1 MDDPQL
7 QSVDSELAGWSDP
20 VQRLRDAVERDEF
33 TLFCQP
39 ILQFAGDERYPM
51 AEVLVRL
58 REEERALLPPGEFLP
73 VFEHFKMMLN
83 RYSPGDKVSD
93 ADGQV
98 LAILLARH
106 PDAKA
111 KIGSGIGLQL
121 DRWVVRHT
129 IKRLAQGSKVPRF
142 TVNLSGQTLDDE
154 DFPRFVIAQLSTN
167 QVAAEKLLF
176 EIDESDA
183 LLRLGACKRFSD
195 AYRSLGGQILLD
207 GFGNRAV
214 SFMPVREL
222 GVKFVKADGSVC
234 RKVLTSDT
242 ARHKLNAM
250 VRAGSL
256 LGYSVVAECVE
267 DQDVL
272 TRLKAMGVAYAQGFG
287 IYQPHAIDSLKL

>member
-7 QSVDSELAGWSDP
+7 QGMDSELAGWSDP
-20 VQRLRDAVERDEF
+20 VRRLRDALEHDEF
-33 TLFCQP
+33 ALFCQP
-39 ILQFAGDERYPM
+39 ILQFSGDERYPM

-73 VFEHFKMMLN
+73 IFEHYKMM
-83 RYSPGDKVSD
+83 P
-93 ADGQV
+93 
-98 LAILLARH
+98 
-106 PDAKA
+106 
-111 KIGSGIGLQL
+111 QL

-129 IKRLAQGSKVPRF
+129 IKQLAQGSRMARF
-142 TVNLSGQTLDDE
+142 TVNVSGQTLEDE
-154 DFPRFVIAQLSTN
+154 DFPRYVSAQLSVN
-167 QVAAEKLLF
+167 KVPAEKLLF

-183 LLRLGACKRFSD
+183 LMRLGACKRFSD
-195 AYRSLGGQILLD
+195 AHRALGGQLLLD

-214 SFMPVREL
+214 SFTPVKEL

-250 VRAGSL
+250 LRAGQA
-256 LGYSVVAECVE
+256 LGYAVVAECVE

-287 IYQPHAIDSLKL
+287 IYQPHAIDSLAV

>member
-7 QSVDSELAGWSDP
+7 QSMDSELAGWSDP
-20 VQRLRDAVERDEF
+20 VRRLRDALEHDEF
-33 TLFCQP
+33 ALFCQP
-39 ILQFAGDERYPM
+39 ILQFSGDERYPM

-58 REEERALLPPGEFLP
+58 HEEERALLPPGEFLP
-73 VFEHFKMMLN
+73 IFEHYKMM
-83 RYSPGDKVSD
+83 P
-93 ADGQV
+93 
-98 LAILLARH
+98 
-106 PDAKA
+106 
-111 KIGSGIGLQL
+111 QL

-129 IKRLAQGSKVPRF
+129 IKQLAQGSRMARF
-142 TVNLSGQTLDDE
+142 TVNVSGQTLEDE
-154 DFPRFVIAQLSTN
+154 DFPRYVSAQLSVN
-167 QVAAEKLLF
+167 KVPAEKLLF

-183 LLRLGACKRFSD
+183 LMRLGACKRFSD
-195 AYRSLGGQILLD
+195 AHRALGGQLLLD

-214 SFMPVREL
+214 SFTPVKEL

-250 VRAGSL
+250 LRAGQA

-287 IYQPHAIDSLKL
+287 IYQPHAIDSLAV